1 MPINILIAENHTVM
15 CEGLQMLL
23 ESEADFKVV
32 AQAKN
37 GQEAVDM
44 SHQFDPD
51 VVIMDIDMPEKNG
64 ILATKEICRENPNCK
79 VIGFSMLTANQYVT
93 GMFEAG
99 ASGYVPK
106 ESAFDE
112 LVSAIKSVLKGQ
124 MYLSPVISKTVIT
137 HCLSNTGTSNAAT
150 ASILS
155 DREKEVLQLIAEGKI
170 SKEIAARLHVS
181 PNTVLRHRQNIMEK
195 LELHNIAELTKYA
208 IREGLVHV

>member
-37 GQEAVDM
+37 GQEAVNM
-44 SHQFDPD
+44 SRQFDPD

-64 ILATKEICRENPNCK
+64 ILATKDICRENPNCK
-79 VIGFSMLTANQYVT
+79 VIAFSMLTASQYVT

-124 MYLSPVISKTVIT
+124 MYLSPAISKTMIT
-137 HCLSNTGTSNAAT
+137 HCLSKTEIGHANT

-170 SKEIAARLHVS
+170 SKEIATRLHVS
-181 PNTVLRHRQNIMEK
+181 TNTVLRHRQNIMEK
-195 LELHNIAELTKYA
+195 LGLHNIAELTKYA
-208 IREGLVHV
+208 IREGLIHV